1 MCCSDEAPDWVY
13 SGKVR
18 WFGLGGGSL
27 EVQGSGKTWWRV
39 RRCED
44 RSGWWRQKEE
54 EDGGQDGRGAIVWMV
69 WLEEQ
74 NQAFFFCPDT
84 FIRFHLHHNTFL
96 LFKYLYL
103 DISKS
108 EIYNRVSSGFEKY
121 EGRESEFL
129 PLHPNNIKKK
139 SLFFTFSIFMH
150 PTGLY
155 KGCLKM
161 PEI

>member
-1 MCCSDEAPDWVY
+1 ME
-13 SGKVR
+13 VR
-18 WFGLGGGSL
+18 TGEEPLFGWCDLKSRTRL
-27 EVQGSGKTWWRV
+27 
-39 RRCED
+39 
-44 RSGWWRQKEE
+44 
-54 EDGGQDGRGAIVWMV
+54 
-69 WLEEQ
+69 
-74 NQAFFFCPDT
+74 FFFCPDT

-139 SLFFTFSIFMH
+139 VTFFHLFYIHASYRIV
-150 PTGLY
+150 
-155 KGCLKM
+155 
-161 PEI
+161 